1 MSHDVFNLD
10 DLNTEVDDID
20 EPEGDGGD
28 GDFRPEVPIGRGTTQ
43 PAATRNLRER
53 KKKNGLYSE
62 DTASI
67 GEQDETRRSKREK
80 RKVAKKN
87 YAAGG
92 KRVLYNNKGILADY
106 NLDLCD
112 CMVEKCPGCHF
123 PCPKCRSTKC
133 GHECRQNRKW
143 QYNEAYYED
152 DQLGSQRINPYIV
165 KQI

>member
-1 MSHDVFNLD
+1 MSHDIFNLD
-10 DLNTEVDDID
+10 DLNTEVEDID
-20 EPEGDGGD
+20 EPNSGAGTGDESNLSEA
-28 GDFRPEVPIGRGTTQ
+28 PE
-43 PAATRNLRER
+43 AAAPTRNLPRRAARLE
-53 KKKNGLYSE
+53 KKSE
-62 DTASI
+62 SSMDDP
-67 GEQDETRRSKREK
+67 GDEEWGKRSKREK

-143 QYNEAYYED
+143 QYNEAYYEY
-152 DQLGSQRINPYIV
+152 DQQGTKRLNPYIV